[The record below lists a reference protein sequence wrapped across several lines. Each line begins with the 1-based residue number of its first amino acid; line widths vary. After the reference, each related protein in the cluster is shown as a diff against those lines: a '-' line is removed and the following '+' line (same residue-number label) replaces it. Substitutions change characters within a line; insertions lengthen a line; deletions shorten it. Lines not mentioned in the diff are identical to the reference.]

1 MSYDYKIINVDPSLA
16 FIRRVLL
23 YVALL
28 IGTVALALL
37 VLFILFERY
46 LMLIL
51 PAVMIA
57 LAILIFFLTST
68 RTTIYVYSITENSLS
83 VSGGRHDRAFILK
96 NVILER
102 NAEKSDFID
111 KSIVKFSFIK
121 RRIALKNAVN
131 DNTANAVDYIIS
143 YETKRYLVT
152 LDDYALA
159 IVKGAND
166 E

>member
-46 LMLIL
+46 LMLII

-57 LAILIFFLTST
+57 LAILIFFLTSK
-68 RTTIYVYSITENSLS
+68 RTTIYVYSFTENSLS
-83 VSGGRHDRAFILK
+83 VTFGRHDRAFILK

-131 DNTANAVDYIIS
+131 DNTANALDYIIS
-143 YETKRYLVT
+143 YENKSYLVT

-159 IVKGAND
+159 IVKGAKD

>member
-57 LAILIFFLTST
+57 LAILIFFLTSI
-68 RTTIYVYSITENSLS
+68 RTTIYVYSFTENSLS
-83 VSGGRHDRAFILK
+83 VSGGRHDRTFILK
-96 NVILER
+96 DVILER

-111 KSIVKFSFIK
+111 KSIVKFSFVK

-159 IVKGAND
+159 IVKGAKD